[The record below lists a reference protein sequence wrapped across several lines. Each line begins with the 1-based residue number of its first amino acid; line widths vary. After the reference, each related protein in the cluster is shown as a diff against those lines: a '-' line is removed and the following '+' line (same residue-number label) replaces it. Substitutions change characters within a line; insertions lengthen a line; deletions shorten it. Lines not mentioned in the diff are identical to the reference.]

1 MEKKKRLPFTAVL
14 APEDYG
20 PVIRKMI
27 IKWETAEDLEGLIQY
42 RFPGPIA
49 ARERTDEYGRPDPEG
64 MYYTVYPVSGP
75 DIEWNQAFQYHM
87 DIGRN
92 LYRNLSMEGLKC
104 VKTVCP
110 EAEVFK
116 KRVPFKGLKTED
128 GKEIKLRY
136 RDYLPGPY
144 QDRKENRRS
153 RRETLPLIIWLH
165 GQGEGGQDPSIP
177 LLGNRVTSLAQETV
191 QMYFPKT
198 GAAVLVPQCPT
209 MWMDVDGKEH
219 WNVDDLSSDG
229 GSYYSKALE
238 GLIRKYVQYHPEID
252 RNRIYIGGCSNGG
265 YMTVKL
271 LLEMP
276 DFFAAAFPC
285 CPAYHD
291 AWMTEKRIRSLAK
304 TPMWVVAAATDQTI
318 PLRYPDGSP
327 AFADAMVEKLREVS
341 GEVIYSRLPQVM
353 GFDSK
358 GLPYEYFGHWSW
370 VPLLTDRITKEFD
383 GEEIH
388 LFEWMAAKHR
398 EKDHK

>member
-144 QDRKENRRS
+144 QEREQEITEGNASPYHMAAWSGRRGAGSFDPASRKPGNVTCPGNGS
-153 RRETLPLIIWLH
+153 DVFS
-165 GQGEGGQDPSIP
+165 QDGCGS
-177 LLGNRVTSLAQETV
+177 
-191 QMYFPKT
+191 T
-198 GAAVLVPQCPT
+198 GAAVP
-209 MWMDVDGKEH
+209 DHVDG
-219 WNVDDLSSDG
+219 
-229 GSYYSKALE
+229 
-238 GLIRKYVQYHPEID
+238 R
-252 RNRIYIGGCSNGG
+252 RR
-265 YMTVKL
+265 
-271 LLEMP
+271 
-276 DFFAAAFPC
+276 
-285 CPAYHD
+285 
-291 AWMTEKRIRSLAK
+291 
-304 TPMWVVAAATDQTI
+304 
-318 PLRYPDGSP
+318 
-327 AFADAMVEKLREVS
+327 
-341 GEVIYSRLPQVM
+341 
-353 GFDSK
+353 
-358 GLPYEYFGHWSW
+358 
-370 VPLLTDRITKEFD
+370 
-383 GEEIH
+383 
-388 LFEWMAAKHR
+388 
-398 EKDHK
+398 